1 MSIVEQDVLKL
12 LTALPAGASGP
23 VTAAR
28 KRRNGLIYALVA
40 FAAFLPSAFDWA
52 PGWQAAG
59 LGLLLPGAGF
69 LAWGGA
75 WALLVP
81 VTLGL
86 FWLSCVAW
94 FWAGIVVAPIA
105 VWLGAAAFA
114 GGFAGP
120 VTWAPA
126 PWAAAAATALV
137 FSALML
143 RSARQRAQDRERFTV
158 RQGFFATSLAEVNER
173 VQDETEDGA
182 RELDREQLAALRYVY
197 DRALQPI
204 GEYAG
209 YTIIDQFQ
217 PAALRYQIN
226 HLGYAL
232 SIAQRHYLPNF
243 SGYLGQ
249 AQRNLIETYLDPQ
262 VWSYW
267 VLESMWGHLNFSNFD
282 PARKD
287 NIMMTGYLGMQVNAY
302 MNASGDRRYCE
313 PGSLT
318 FRLNDRTAY
327 RHDAHSLAR
336 SILNNFERSEF
347 CLFPCEPNWV
357 YPVCNMYGMS
367 SLAAY
372 DTVTGSHHM
381 QGVLPRWSDYLER
394 EFVDEKGSIIGLRSY
409 LTGHALSIFA
419 SEAGFA
425 FFANIFAPALGRR
438 LWAVGRKEL
447 GFCVAPDADGRPRL
461 TFPREATP
469 SWIPSTS
476 VTIGQACCSPT
487 PQSRSVGANSAT
499 TSWPRQRCVRWIRIV
514 AGSRRTVSCATPTR
528 RAWRTRGRWKRSC
541 WALATTAGLSLRSHR
556 SAHSVAHVWSRHAIQ
571 KCWSQKPSAR
581 VRIWNSFC
589 TRDALPASSNSASIA
604 YSRARNIGCVLA
616 MAPTVCARRPT
627 VARGLKPDS
636 KDGPSCGSNPLH
648 RPSHKPQEDVPDMS
662 QVQDAWKLVA
672 HSGARQA
679 SVHSLAGQPGS

>member
-461 TFPREATP
+461 TIPREAL
-469 SWIPSTS
+469 SFLD
-476 VTIGQACCSPT
+476 TIDVGHYRPGMLFAYAAVAICGREFGDHELAEAAL
-487 PQSRSVGANSAT
+487 RSMDQDCGRVEEDGVVRYANASGMANAWAVEAKLLGT
-499 TSWPRQRCVRWIRIV
+499 
-514 AGSRRTVSCATPTR
+514 GDYRRTFVTQPPIGAQRGPRLVEARYPEVLVAKAFSQGDDLELVLYPGRTAGVEQLRLDRLQPGQEYR
-528 RAWRTRGRWKRSC
+528 LRTRDG
-541 WALATTAGLSLRSHR
+541 THSLR
-556 SAHSVAHVWSRHAIQ
+556 AQADG
-571 KCWSQKPSAR
+571 SAR
-581 VRIWNSFC
+581 LE
-589 TRDALPASSNSASIA
+589 TRLEGRTELRLEPIAS
-604 YSRARNIGCVLA
+604 
-616 MAPTVCARRPT
+616 T
-627 VARGLKPDS
+627 VA
-636 KDGPSCGSNPLH
+636 
-648 RPSHKPQEDVPDMS
+648 
-662 QVQDAWKLVA
+662 
-672 HSGARQA
+672 
-679 SVHSLAGQPGS
+679 

>member
-1 MSIVEQDVLKL
+1 M
-12 LTALPAGASGP
+12 
-23 VTAAR
+23 
-28 KRRNGLIYALVA
+28 
-40 FAAFLPSAFDWA
+40 
-52 PGWQAAG
+52 
-59 LGLLLPGAGF
+59 
-69 LAWGGA
+69 
-75 WALLVP
+75 
-81 VTLGL
+81 
-86 FWLSCVAW
+86 
-94 FWAGIVVAPIA
+94 
-105 VWLGAAAFA
+105 
-114 GGFAGP
+114 
-120 VTWAPA
+120 TWAPA

-287 NIMMTGYLGMQVNAY
+287 NIMLTGYLGMQVNAY

-461 TFPREATP
+461 TIPREAL
-469 SWIPSTS
+469 SFLD
-476 VTIGQACCSPT
+476 TIDVGHYRPGMLFAYAAVAICGREFGDHELAEAAL
-487 PQSRSVGANSAT
+487 RSMDQDCGRVEEDGVVRYANASGMANAWAVEAKLLGT
-499 TSWPRQRCVRWIRIV
+499 
-514 AGSRRTVSCATPTR
+514 GDYRRTFVTQPPIGAQRGPRLVEARYPEVLVAKAFSQGDDLELVLYPGRTAGVEQLRLDRLQPGQEYR
-528 RAWRTRGRWKRSC
+528 LRTRDG
-541 WALATTAGLSLRSHR
+541 THSLR
-556 SAHSVAHVWSRHAIQ
+556 AQADG
-571 KCWSQKPSAR
+571 SAR
-581 VRIWNSFC
+581 LEIRLEGRTELRLEPI
-589 TRDALPASSNSASIA
+589 AS
-604 YSRARNIGCVLA
+604 
-616 MAPTVCARRPT
+616 T
-627 VARGLKPDS
+627 VA
-636 KDGPSCGSNPLH
+636 
-648 RPSHKPQEDVPDMS
+648 
-662 QVQDAWKLVA
+662 
-672 HSGARQA
+672 
-679 SVHSLAGQPGS
+679 